1 MRAAPPREPSAAP
14 SARATPARIVAA
26 FGRNFLADTGDG
38 TPVSCVAR
46 GKRSEVVCGDR
57 VRLLPGDPALIEAV
71 LPRRNTLWRQDAWRS
86 KVFAANLDLLLVVTA
101 AEPAP
106 HLDLVGRALI
116 AASAQDIEA
125 VVLVNKC
132 ELPGTAALLLRL
144 QPLAACGYR
153 VLQVSARGDPRHTL
167 ECLHPWLS
175 GRTSMLIGASGVGK
189 STLAN
194 SLIPGLQAQTGALSE
209 ALGSGRHTTTST
221 RLWNLPG
228 LAPGSALLDSPG
240 FQAFGLNQLSVTQL
254 QHAMPELRARNGQ
267 CRFQNCTH
275 RQEPGCVVRDA
286 VQAGDIDAERYA
298 LYLRVLQELLEET
311 RRAGT

>member
-1 MRAAPPREPSAAP
+1 MPAASRGKAGRPPSTQAVAA
-14 SARATPARIVAA
+14 RVVAA
-26 FGRNFLADTGDG
+26 FGRNYLADTGSG
-38 TPVSCVAR
+38 APVPCVAR

-57 VRLLPGDPALIEAV
+57 VLLLPGDPALIDSV

-116 AASAQDIEA
+116 AASAEDIDA
-125 VVLVNKC
+125 VVVINKC
-132 ELPGTAALLLRL
+132 ELEGTAALRRRL
-144 QPLAACGYR
+144 QALADCGYP
-153 VLQVSARGDPRHTL
+153 LLELSARGAPARAL
-167 ECLHPWLS
+167 ELLHPWLS

-194 SLIPGLQAQTGALSE
+194 ALIPGLQAQTGELST

-221 RLWNLPG
+221 RLWTLPG
-228 LAPGSALLDSPG
+228 MPEGSSLLDSPG

-254 QHAMPELRARNGQ
+254 QHAMPELRTRNGR

-275 RQEPGCVVRDA
+275 RQEPGCAVRDA
-286 VQAGDIDAERYA
+286 VQAGEIDAERYS
-298 LYLRVLQELLEET
+298 LYLRVLQELLDEP
-311 RRAGT
+311 RHAG